1 MLPIVL
7 YHGTVPWWAEE
18 DVAGL
23 CVPTSKEFTSYQPS
37 QRYFLLELAAYTDA
51 LCETAAGENR
61 DSPG

>member
-7 YHGTVPWWAEE
+7 YHGTVQWWAEE

-23 CVPTSKEFTSYQPS
+23 CVPTSKDFAPYQPS
-37 QRYFLLELAAYTDA
+37 QRYFLLDVAAYTDV

-61 DSPG
+61 ASPG